1 QRPTL
6 PGRYRRIV
14 SGAKTAVST
23 AQASTQPAAPAAPVP
38 DVRPHTAVVR
48 WITGLTSTKARSQ
61 PDMICGPTKMLPAK
75 VSAALPRSAN
85 AASTGRLRG
94 ALGQFGAQQRG
105 AVVCRIDSPGHAAWP
120 YPGPATWR

>member
-1 QRPTL
+1 M
-6 PGRYRRIV
+6 

-75 VSAALPRSAN
+75 VSGIKIIMDMPLTELVYAGS
-85 AASTGRLRG
+85 GG
-94 ALGQFGAQQRG
+94 G
-105 AVVCRIDSPGHAAWP
+105 
-120 YPGPATWR
+120 